1 MEEILSWSEFTQAFP
16 RETGFDADK
25 LSRDIVG
32 AFIKVC
38 YNNYDMN
45 IQFSEG
51 NNCSDLYWE
60 SPVSGTKFI
69 AEIKDRY
76 TYDSTSFNNHIVE
89 DIKVKALNNK
99 LKNGVASH
107 AVLFSLYNDGVIKIT
122 RDIFNKG
129 SFLGQQN
136 SICPKT
142 TTLGDNTPTKKILY
156 RFKPD
161 SQYYFRI
168 HYYSDTDTWA
178 PEFSTNPIFEKIGP
192 EFIESIKLL

>member
-1 MEEILSWSEFTQAFP
+1 MKEIYSWSEFTQVFP

-32 AFIKVC
+32 SFIKVG

-76 TYDSTSFNNHIVE
+76 TYNSTSFDDHIVE
-89 DIKVKALNNK
+89 DVKVKALNNK
-99 LKNGVASH
+99 LKNGVASQ
-107 AVLFSLYNDGVIKIT
+107 AVLFSLYNDGVLKIT

-142 TTLGDNTPTKKILY
+142 TTLSDNTPTEKILY

-161 SQYYFRI
+161 AQYYFRI
-168 HYYSDTDTWA
+168 HYDTNTNTWT
-178 PEFSTNPIFEKIGP
+178 PEFSTNPTFEKIGP
-192 EFIESIKLL
+192 TFIDSVQLL